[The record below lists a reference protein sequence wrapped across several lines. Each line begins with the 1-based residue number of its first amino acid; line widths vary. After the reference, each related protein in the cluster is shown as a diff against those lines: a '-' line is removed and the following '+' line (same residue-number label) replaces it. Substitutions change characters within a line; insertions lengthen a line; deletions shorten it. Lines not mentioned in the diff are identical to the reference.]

1 MTVDVSKDILI
12 EENELL
18 KSKNS
23 QLENNILILEK
34 TLKRTLKKS
43 STLMLKLVNVRAGIE
58 YCKKFNY
65 SLDENYKKGF
75 SKAFELIEKVLNSD
89 E

>member
-1 MTVDVSKDILI
+1 MVVNVSKDVLI

-18 KSKNS
+18 KTKNS
-23 QLENNILILEK
+23 ELENNILILEK
-34 TLKRTLKKS
+34 TLKRILKKS
-43 STLMLKLVNVRAGIE
+43 STLMLKLVNVRASIE

-75 SKAFELIEKVLNSD
+75 NKAFELIEKVLNSD

>member
-1 MTVDVSKDILI
+1 MVVNVSKDILI

-18 KSKNS
+18 KTKNS
-23 QLENNILILEK
+23 ELENNILILEK
-34 TLKRTLKKS
+34 TLKRILKKS
-43 STLMLKLVNVRAGIE
+43 STLMLKLVNVRASIE

-75 SKAFELIEKVLNSD
+75 NKAFELIEKVLNSD